1 MADYPVPSTSITI
14 LFPQTIV
21 GEIVVK
27 NYVLGAGATAAV
39 TTVSNVLQNL
49 VIIEK
54 AIPRALATVL
64 FISPP
69 ADLDIR
75 GGALNSTTA
84 TITFEGSQTGAFHQI
99 IYGSANCQATFLSSS
114 PQILVDAPLVQTP
127 EFDANTDGDFWA
139 DYVPSRVALEPF
151 LSTTLVSAKAEIR
164 SLHKLMLLKDVVL
177 NIYSLWGYDGL
188 TQTSQ
193 ISIGRDRIVQYCNT
207 AMQMIYSHADRLDYF
222 NRTPLEV
229 TVDSTG
235 KTVLPQ
241 TVQRLQ
247 GPVKLGSRSLQ
258 ALASRVE
265 ADQFA
270 SWYLDSNSQTLPIA
284 YFAEM
289 QRLFERDCV
298 EITLHVLPVPAD
310 NITVTVDVTMEPQR
324 FDDADVLKGTIL
336 ELPHLW
342 VESLFLPIVRKLAA
356 GDNLMNKAKLV
367 SVSAEINSQ
376 YESARQMLGLADSAP
391 PAIQRNREEAIPA

>member
-1 MADYPVPSTSITI
+1 MADYPVPSSSITVVV
-14 LFPQTIV
+14 PHTIV
-21 GEIVVK
+21 GELVVK
-27 NYVLGAGATAAV
+27 SSVLGAGATAFV
-39 TTVSNVLQNL
+39 TTTSRILQNL
-49 VIIEK
+49 VIVEK
-54 AIPRALATVL
+54 AMPRAIATVIP
-64 FISPP
+64 FSPP
-69 ADLDIR
+69 ANLVIS
-75 GGALNSTTA
+75 GGPLSNTIAKVNFAGSSTGP
-84 TITFEGSQTGAFHQI
+84 FEQNV
-99 IYGSANCQATFLSSS
+99 YGSASCTVTGFLAP
-114 PQILVDAPLVQTP
+114 PQILVDVPLSQTL
-127 EFDANTDGDFWA
+127 EFNPATDGDFWGN
-139 DYVPSRVALEPF
+139 YVPSRVALEPAF
-151 LSTTLVSAKAEIR
+151 SVSLIKATAEIR

-188 TQTSQ
+188 TQPSQ

-247 GPVKLGSRSLQ
+247 GPVKVGSRSLQ
-258 ALASRVE
+258 ALGSRVE
-265 ADQFA
+265 ADQFVN
-270 SWYLDSNSQTLPIA
+270 WYLDSNSQTLPIA

-298 EITLHVLPVPAD
+298 EITLHVLPAPAD
-310 NITVTVDVTMEPQR
+310 DITVTVDVTMEPQR

-391 PAIQRNREEAIPA
+391 PAIQRYREEALPV